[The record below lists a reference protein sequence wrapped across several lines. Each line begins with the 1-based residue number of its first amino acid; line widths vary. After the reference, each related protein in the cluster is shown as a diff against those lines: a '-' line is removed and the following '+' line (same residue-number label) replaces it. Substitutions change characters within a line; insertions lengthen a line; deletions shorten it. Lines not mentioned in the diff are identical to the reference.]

1 MFVGNHEKDERS
13 EFSSKDLSSSSA
25 DDNAGNNKRGE
36 TSTREDVARFVRKLV
51 SFVDD
56 PSCDDIVSWN
66 ETGTGF
72 VIWDSNAFCLKVLS
86 CYFRHTNLSS
96 FVRQLNQ
103 YGFRKTAHS
112 RWEFCHDSFRRGR
125 PELLGEIKRVSVSS
139 NVSGKSSKA
148 LLHAQ
153 IPTFVD
159 FSPSFGLP
167 FTYSAAD
174 LQQEFMD
181 MDRVE
186 STLVNLQEEAKLLM
200 TNLEESKLQCDELK
214 LYLEY
219 GNSATQQ
226 SDVAQDKVPEPKA
239 VGQSS
244 SNSLKND
251 PSFVPS
257 FNRIPAQEQQ
267 LRDSQMSEALLSQ
280 QRLDEGI
287 QRQGSSV
294 EGFSSL
300 PHPTRFTSELVYRR
314 WIKAQLQ
321 REAELRKLQL
331 DREWRPS

>member
-1 MFVGNHEKDERS
+1 MFVRNHEKDERS
-13 EFSSKDLSSSSA
+13 ELSSRELSSSSA
-25 DDNAGNNKRGE
+25 DDNPGTSRRGE
-36 TSTREDVARFVRKLV
+36 TSAREDVARFVRKLV

-139 NVSGKSSKA
+139 NVAGKSSKA
-148 LLHAQ
+148 LLQ
-153 IPTFVD
+153 TRVPDFVE

-167 FTYSAAD
+167 FTYSAAE
-174 LQQEFMD
+174 LQEELMD

-186 STLVNLQEEAKLLM
+186 SSLVSLQEEAKLLM
-200 TNLEESKLQCDELK
+200 TKLEESKLQCDELK
-214 LYLEY
+214 LYMEY
-219 GNSATQQ
+219 GSAAVDE
-226 SDVAQDKVPEPKA
+226 SKVVKQENKPKA
-239 VGQSS
+239 FERFENNNRENNLSAAS
-244 SNSLKND
+244 LSNM
-251 PSFVPS
+251 V
-257 FNRIPAQEQQ
+257 PAQEQEW
-267 LRDSQMSEALLSQ
+267 RTSHRSGAVMPQ
-280 QRLDEGI
+280 QTLEDGI
-287 QRQGSSV
+287 QGQAPSV
-294 EGFSSL
+294 ELFSST
-300 PHPTRFTSELVYRR
+300 PHPTRFTSESVYRR

-321 REAELRKLQL
+321 REAELRKLQT
-331 DREWRPS
+331 DR